1 MDRKFD
7 IGNFVEV
14 LTEQTAVKNLTNR
27 FVKRRK
33 ELKITHRELAERSG
47 VSYAS
52 IRRFE
57 STGEISL
64 SSLVSLANAIGLL
77 ADFNKLFATTLVKN
91 LKDFR

>member
-1 MDRKFD
+1 M
-7 IGNFVEV
+7 
-14 LTEQTAVKNLTNR
+14 
-27 FVKRRK
+27 
-33 ELKITHRELAERSG
+33 
-47 VSYAS
+47 SYAS

>member
-1 MDRKFD
+1 MERKFD

-33 ELKITHRELAERSG
+33 ELKITQRELAERSG

>member
-1 MDRKFD
+1 MRNKFD
-7 IGNFVEV
+7 IGSFVSV
-14 LTEQTAVKNLTNR
+14 LTEQTVTKNLTER
-27 FVKRRK
+27 FIKRRK
-33 ELKITHRELAERSG
+33 ELKITQRELAEKSG

-77 ADFNKLFATTLVKN
+77 ADFNLLFSSSLVKN
-91 LKDFR
+91 LKDYE

>member
-1 MDRKFD
+1 MRNKFD
-7 IGNFVEV
+7 IGSFVGV
-14 LTEQTAVKNLTNR
+14 LTEQTVTKNLTER
-27 FVKRRK
+27 FTKRRK
-33 ELKITHRELAERSG
+33 ELKITQRELAEKSG

-77 ADFNKLFATTLVKN
+77 ADFNLLFSSSLVKN
-91 LKDFR
+91 LKDYE